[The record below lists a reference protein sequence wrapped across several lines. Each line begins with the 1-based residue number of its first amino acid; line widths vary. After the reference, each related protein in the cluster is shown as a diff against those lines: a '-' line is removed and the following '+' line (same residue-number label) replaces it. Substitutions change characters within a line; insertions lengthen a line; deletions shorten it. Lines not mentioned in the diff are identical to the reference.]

1 MAARSLTRFR
11 RPAALALLLALGGAA
26 VWFGGPAVLRHVGF
40 FRIRRVELV
49 GAVASKPGDVVR
61 AMRLPAHG
69 SVFDDLRP
77 YAARVLALPGIR
89 SVEVHRRLPGT
100 LVVEVREA
108 SAVALAP
115 RGGRL
120 AMVGRNGK
128 FLPFD
133 PAVSAPD
140 LPLIDKPDPAVAK
153 VLGRLQEIDP
163 ELFSR
168 ITTASQ
174 VRGDVVLDLGGRR
187 LWLRPDVTAEVI
199 RAVMAAEQ
207 VLGRQGRAWAELDG
221 RFAGQ
226 VVVRWRAG

>member
-1 MAARSLTRFR
+1 MAAGRVKRFA
-11 RPAALALLLALGGAA
+11 RPAAAGLAVVLGLTA
-26 VWFGGPAVLRHVGF
+26 VWFGGPALLRHVGF
-40 FRIRRVELV
+40 FRVRRVELV
-49 GAVASKPGDVVR
+49 GVTASKPADVVR
-61 AMRLPAHG
+61 AMRLPARG
-69 SVFDDLRP
+69 NVFDDLRP
-77 YAARVLALPGIR
+77 YAKRVLALPGIR
-89 SVEVHRRLPGT
+89 QAEVHRRLPGT
-100 LVVEVREA
+100 LVVQVTEA
-108 SAVALAP
+108 EAVALAP
-115 RGGRL
+115 REGRL

-128 FLPFD
+128 FLAFD

-140 LPLIDKPDPAVAK
+140 LPLVDRPDPAVSR
-153 VLGRLQEIDP
+153 VLGRLQDLDP

-168 ITTASQ
+168 IVSASQ

-187 LWLRPDVTAEVI
+187 LWLRPDVTSEVI